1 MKPKT
6 ALAVVLSCACPLVAQ
21 IVQGTITAPNVILEA
36 GQSATIDITV
46 TGPVA
51 IGGYNLNLQ
60 IGDGCATQD
69 GIIPYHGGPVFVG
82 IDEDGPG
89 TVFYGKGRTF
99 VEQLITPQLVY
110 AGDWG
115 YPQAPRVDI
124 PAGFPSVLARVHIVA
139 GLDAG
144 TWPLAL
150 NTWNGWT
157 DYADETGVTIP
168 LLVDGSITVVP
179 EPASLVL
186 LLTAGGLAVGRRRY
200 AVSGR
205 Q

>member
-99 VEQLITPQLVY
+99 VEQLMRVIGAILKPRALTSRRGSPAY
-110 AGDWG
+110 SPECTSWRAST
-115 YPQAPRVDI
+115 QALGHWR
-124 PAGFPSVLARVHIVA
+124 
-139 GLDAG
+139 
-144 TWPLAL
+144 
-150 NTWNGWT
+150 
-157 DYADETGVTIP
+157 
-168 LLVDGSITVVP
+168 
-179 EPASLVL
+179 
-186 LLTAGGLAVGRRRY
+186 
-200 AVSGR
+200 
-205 Q
+205 